1 MRTLIPGRDFVPVEW
16 DFLQCKQNEFNEKSE
31 QVENLIQFSESL
43 QNRVRQMIEIGD
55 ENHSRAIRIFTV
67 TTLIFVPLT
76 FVSGFFGMNTNDI
89 RDIDANQTLYW
100 MISIPVTFVTLSIA
114 FIYGYK
120 ADDLSDWFHNKFHR
134 TRLDRSKMAVKLP
147 KMSTEV
153 LSLVELG
160 REKGKPQPAAK
171 GDRTA
176 RGRWSSSKT
185 SIRDRVRQRKSQG
198 PKRGDTFDV

>member
-1 MRTLIPGRDFVPVEW
+1 
-16 DFLQCKQNEFNEKSE
+16 
-31 QVENLIQFSESL
+31 
-43 QNRVRQMIEIGD
+43 
-55 ENHSRAIRIFTV
+55 
-67 TTLIFVPLT
+67 
-76 FVSGFFGMNTNDI
+76 MNTNDI

-134 TRLDRSKMAVKLP
+134 ARLDRSKMAVKLP

-153 LSLVELG
+153 LPLVELG

-171 GDRTA
+171 GDRPA